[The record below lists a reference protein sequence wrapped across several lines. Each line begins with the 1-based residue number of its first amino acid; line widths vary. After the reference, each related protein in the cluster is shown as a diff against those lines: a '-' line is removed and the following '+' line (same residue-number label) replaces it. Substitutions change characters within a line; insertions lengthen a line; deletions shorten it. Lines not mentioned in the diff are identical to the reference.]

1 MPIHEPHPSAAQA
14 QAPDTVTLAPQ
25 ALQTLRSL
33 SPGHEG
39 EFMRRVLRTYRQS
52 LDRYLADIER
62 GLVSGDL
69 AVVRLSA
76 HSLKSSSAQVGAV
89 AFSDRCAALEFAAAG
104 RPQDPGVALADL
116 VAAVLTAA
124 PAVARAV
131 ESAAARESAP

>member
-1 MPIHEPHPSAAQA
+1 MPTHEPHPSAAL
-14 QAPDTVTLAPQ
+14 APDTVTLAPQ

-62 GLVSGDL
+62 GLASGDL

-76 HSLKSSSAQVGAV
+76 HSLKSSSAQVGALE
-89 AFSDRCAALEFAAAG
+89 FSDRCAALEFAAAG
-104 RPQDPGVALADL
+104 RPQDPGVPLADL
-116 VAAVLTAA
+116 AAALLAAA

-131 ESAAARESAP
+131 ESAAAAAEAAP